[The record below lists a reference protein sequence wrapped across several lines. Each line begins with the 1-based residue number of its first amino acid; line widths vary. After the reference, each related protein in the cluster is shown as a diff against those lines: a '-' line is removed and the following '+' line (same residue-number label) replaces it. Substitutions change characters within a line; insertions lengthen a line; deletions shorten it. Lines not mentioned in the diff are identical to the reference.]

1 MSETQNDTNSSR
13 LQYFPVMM
21 FAVIMGFS
29 GITLAYKKASEVFL
43 LPEIIYQTLSY
54 ITACLAV
61 IIALIYIIKLFKYPG
76 EVKKEIKHPVRVNFF
91 AAISISIL
99 LLSTVFH
106 EYENIAFPLFVIGA
120 GLQTFFTFYTIT
132 YWLNKN
138 IELAHSNPAWF
149 IPVVGNI
156 IVPIAGDGFADIYLL
171 DFFFSLGIF
180 FWIILTAILFNRIIF
195 HGMLVQKFLPTLAI
209 FIAPPSVGMLSYL
222 KLQGAYDMFAVIL
235 FNVALTF
242 GLILLALIKN
252 FYKIKF
258 FISWWAFTFP
268 MAALTMAI
276 ITVYEKTSF
285 EYLTFKL
292 LGYASLI
299 MTSIL
304 ILIVLIRTI
313 IAIKNK
319 EICVNEI

>member
-1 MSETQNDTNSSR
+1 MSEMQNGTNSSR

-29 GITLAYKKASEVFL
+29 GITLAYKKACEVFL

-54 ITACLAV
+54 ITALIAV
-61 IIALIYIIKLFKYPG
+61 IISLIYIVKLIRYPN
-76 EVKKEIKHPVRVNFF
+76 EVKKEIQHPVRVNFF
-91 AAISISIL
+91 AAISISML
-99 LLSTVFH
+99 LQSTVFH
-106 EYENIAFPLFVIGA
+106 EYENIAFPLFVIGT

-132 YWLNKN
+132 YWFNKN

-156 IVPIAGDGFADIYLL
+156 IVPIAGDGFTDIYLL

-195 HGMLVQKFLPTLAI
+195 HGMLAQKFLPTLAI

-252 FYKIKF
+252 FYKIEF

-285 EYLTFKL
+285 EYLTLKL

-299 MTSIL
+299 MTSVVIF
-304 ILIVLIRTI
+304 IVLICTI
-313 IAIKNK
+313 TAIKNG
-319 EICVNEI
+319 EICINES

>member
-1 MSETQNDTNSSR
+1 M
-13 LQYFPVMM
+13 
-21 FAVIMGFS
+21 
-29 GITLAYKKASEVFL
+29 LA
-43 LPEIIYQTLSY
+43 
-54 ITACLAV
+54 
-61 IIALIYIIKLFKYPG
+61 
-76 EVKKEIKHPVRVNFF
+76 
-91 AAISISIL
+91 
-99 LLSTVFH
+99 
-106 EYENIAFPLFVIGA
+106 
-120 GLQTFFTFYTIT
+120 
-132 YWLNKN
+132 
-138 IELAHSNPAWF
+138 
-149 IPVVGNI
+149 
-156 IVPIAGDGFADIYLL
+156 
-171 DFFFSLGIF
+171 
-180 FWIILTAILFNRIIF
+180 
-195 HGMLVQKFLPTLAI
+195 QKFLPTLAI

-285 EYLTFKL
+285 EYLTFKV

-313 IAIKNK
+313 IAVKNG
-319 EICVNEI
+319 EICVDE

>member
-1 MSETQNDTNSSR
+1 
-13 LQYFPVMM
+13 
-21 FAVIMGFS
+21 
-29 GITLAYKKASEVFL
+29 
-43 LPEIIYQTLSY
+43 
-54 ITACLAV
+54 
-61 IIALIYIIKLFKYPG
+61 
-76 EVKKEIKHPVRVNFF
+76 
-91 AAISISIL
+91 
-99 LLSTVFH
+99 
-106 EYENIAFPLFVIGA
+106 
-120 GLQTFFTFYTIT
+120 
-132 YWLNKN
+132 
-138 IELAHSNPAWF
+138 
-149 IPVVGNI
+149 
-156 IVPIAGDGFADIYLL
+156 
-171 DFFFSLGIF
+171 
-180 FWIILTAILFNRIIF
+180 
-195 HGMLVQKFLPTLAI
+195 
-209 FIAPPSVGMLSYL
+209 
-222 KLQGAYDMFAVIL
+222 MFAVIL

-313 IAIKNK
+313 IAVKNG
-319 EICVNEI
+319 EICVNEN

>member
-1 MSETQNDTNSSR
+1 MSEIQNNTSSSR
-13 LQYFPVMM
+13 LQFFPVMM

-43 LPEIIYQTLSY
+43 LPEIIYQILSY
-54 ITACLAV
+54 ITACIAV
-61 IIALIYIIKLFKYPG
+61 IITFIYLLKLIKYPN
-76 EVKKEIKHPVRVNFF
+76 EVRQEIKHPVRVNFF
-91 AAISISIL
+91 AAISISML
-99 LLSTVFH
+99 LISTVFH
-106 EYENIAFPLFVIGA
+106 EYENIALPLFIFGA
-120 GLQTFFTFYTIT
+120 GMQTFFTFYTIT

-149 IPVVGNI
+149 IPVVGNL

-195 HGMLVQKFLPTLAI
+195 HGMLAQKFLPTLAI

-242 GLILLALIKN
+242 GLILQN
-252 FYKIKF
+252 F
-258 FISWWAFTFP
+258 
-268 MAALTMAI
+268 LT
-276 ITVYEKTSF
+276 V
-285 EYLTFKL
+285 
-292 LGYASLI
+292 
-299 MTSIL
+299 
-304 ILIVLIRTI
+304 V
-313 IAIKNK
+313 
-319 EICVNEI
+319 

>member
-1 MSETQNDTNSSR
+1 MSEIQNNTSSSR
-13 LQYFPVMM
+13 LQFFPVMM

-43 LPEIIYQTLSY
+43 LPEIIYQILSY
-54 ITACLAV
+54 ITACIAV
-61 IIALIYIIKLFKYPG
+61 IITFIYLLKLIKYPN
-76 EVKKEIKHPVRVNFF
+76 EVRQEIKHPVRVNFF
-91 AAISISIL
+91 AAISISML
-99 LLSTVFH
+99 LISTVFH
-106 EYENIAFPLFVIGA
+106 EYENIALPLFIFGA
-120 GLQTFFTFYTIT
+120 GMQTFFTFYTIT

-149 IPVVGNI
+149 IPVVGNL

-195 HGMLVQKFLPTLAI
+195 HGMLAQKFLPTLAI

-292 LGYASLI
+292 LGYVSLI

-304 ILIVLIRTI
+304 ILIVSIRTI
-313 IAIKNK
+313 IAVKNG
-319 EICVNEI
+319 EICVKE

>member
-1 MSETQNDTNSSR
+1 MSEAANEKQGSH
-13 LQYFPVMM
+13 LQFFPVMM

-29 GITLAYKKASEVFL
+29 GITLAYKKASEILL
-43 LPEIIYQTLSY
+43 LPEIIYQVLSY

-61 IIALIYIIKLFKYPG
+61 IIAVLYLLKLIRFPS

-91 AAISISIL
+91 AAISISML
-99 LLSTVFH
+99 LLSSVFH
-106 EYENIAFPLFVIGA
+106 ENESIAFPLFVIGT

-156 IVPIAGDGFADIYLL
+156 IVPISGAGFADIYLL

-180 FWIILTAILFNRIIF
+180 FWVILTAILFNRIIF
-195 HGMLVQKFLPTLAI
+195 HGMLPQKFLPTLAI

-222 KLQGAYDMFAVIL
+222 KLNGVYDMFAVIL

-276 ITVYEKTSF
+276 ITVYEKTNF
-285 EYLTFKL
+285 QYFTFKF
-292 LGYASLI
+292 LGIVSLI

-304 ILIVLIRTI
+304 VLIVLIRTI
-313 IAIKNK
+313 IAIKRG
-319 EICVNEI
+319 EICQPE